1 MAAVSQAD
9 SKRMYSWWWDS
20 HISPKNSK
28 WLQENLT
35 DMDVK
40 VKQMIKLIEED
51 ADSFARRAE
60 MYYEKRPE
68 LMKLVEEFYRA
79 YRALA
84 ERYDHATGVLRQA
97 HRTMAEAFP
106 NQVPLM
112 LTDDS
117 PIGSA
122 DSEPCTPDMPPIRAL
137 FDSDELQK
145 DALGIST
152 SHSPAVKKHGAFT
165 EESDSVP
172 GRRGLKQLNDLFGTG
187 EGRARK
193 GLSFH
198 DAEEKYQGVQD
209 DGKNDIKAQVPSDSE
224 LLSKAEQE
232 IVTLK
237 NILAKLEAEKEAGLL
252 EYQQSLQRLSNLE
265 SEVSCAKE
273 DSSKAEAEVQTLKEA
288 LTKLEA
294 EREASLLQYQ
304 HCLDKIAYLE
314 NNISNAQKDAK
325 ELNER
330 SCKADKLE
338 AEKEDILL
346 QYKQCLEKI
355 TCLEGKILHAEEDAR
370 RFNECADK
378 AEMEVERLKEV
389 LAKLTEEKEAAAV
402 QYQQCLDTISSL
414 EQKLAFVQEE
424 AQRLKSELDD
434 GVVKLKGAEEKCL
447 QLERSNQTMHSE
459 LESLAQKM
467 SAQSDE
473 LTEKQEELG
482 RLWTCI
488 QEERLRFVEA
498 ETAFQTL
505 QHLHSQSQEELR
517 SMAAELQN
525 RAEILQD
532 LEVCNQSLQNE
543 VEKVKIENKG
553 LSEVNSS
560 STLTIQDLQ
569 DEISNLRQTIGKL
582 EAEVE
587 LRLDQRNALQQEI
600 YCLKEEIKGIN
611 KKNQAIMDQV
621 DSVGFSPECLG
632 SSVKGLQDENIKLKE
647 VCETERGQNVALLE
661 KLEIMEKLVEK
672 NALLENSL
680 SDLHVELEGVR
691 EKVRALEESCQS
703 LIEEKSTLV
712 SEKSTLVS
720 HLQIATD
727 NLEELAE
734 KNTIL
739 ESSLLDA
746 YAEIEGLREK
756 SKSIQDLYMLL
767 DNEKSDLVT
776 EKGNL
781 VSQLDVTQKR
791 LEDLEK
797 VYRDLKEK
805 YSALDKER
813 ESTLHEVEELHVH
826 LNAQKQERATLA
838 QLSESQLAGMATR
851 IRMLQEEGQCIKK
864 EHEEELDKAFY
875 AQTEIF
881 ILQKCVQ
888 DLEEHKFSH
897 FLECQKFLE
906 ASKLSEKLISEL
918 ELENLEQQVEM
929 KSLYDK
935 IDVLRVGLYRVLKT
949 LELDV
954 KQGCE
959 DKAEQDQM
967 LLSHAL
973 DKLQETQRFLFEMQD
988 QNQQLVVENTVL
1000 VTLLGQLQREVANL
1014 MTAKSSLDQEL
1025 ACRSEQFF
1033 ILHGESQKLAEVNEE
1048 LRSKIIDGDHKEESL
1063 KVELKTLHG
1072 QLLDLQGDYQN
1083 LQKENCKMVDEQ
1095 RLLMKSIS
1103 NLREEKCNLEDENC
1117 AIFAETVSLSTISL
1131 IFRDIISEKFLG
1143 MKELCENLD
1152 KLHHV
1157 NNGLNEKVKIMEG
1170 KLLELSAVKDEKREL
1185 HKMVEELKCKYD
1197 EVELIRADLD
1207 KELACRSEQ
1216 FFILHGE
1223 SQKLAEV
1230 NEELRSKIIDGDHK
1244 EESLK
1249 VELKTLHGQLLDL
1262 QGDYQNLQKENC
1274 KMVDEQ
1280 RLLMKSISNLR
1291 EEKCNLED
1299 ENCAIFAE
1307 TVSLST
1313 ISLIFRDIIS
1323 EKFLGM
1329 KELCENLDK
1338 LHHVNNGLNE
1348 KVKIMEGKL
1357 LELSAVKDEKRELH
1371 KMVEE
1376 LKCKYDE
1383 VELIRADLDQE
1394 LASRSEQLL
1403 VLHGEGQ
1410 KLAEVNEELRSKIIE
1425 GDHKEESLKVELKT
1439 LHGQLLDLQ
1448 GDYQNLQKENC
1459 KMVDEQRLL
1468 MKSISN
1474 LREEKCNLEGENC
1487 AIFAETV
1494 SLSTI
1499 SLIFR
1504 DIISEKFLEIK
1515 ELCENLDKLH
1525 HVNIGLNEKVKIMEG
1540 KLLELS
1546 AVKDEKRELHKMVE
1560 ELKCKYD
1567 EVELI
1572 RADLDQE
1579 LASRSEQFLVLH
1591 GESQKLAEVNEE
1603 LRSKIIEGDHKE
1615 ESLKVELKTLHGQL
1629 LDLQGDYQN
1638 LQKENCKMV
1647 DEQRWLMKSITNLG
1661 EDKCNLEDENCAI
1674 FAETVSLST
1683 ISLIFRDIISEKLL
1697 EMKELSENL
1706 DELLHVNNGLNEKVK
1721 IMEGVLLELSAV
1733 KDKKREL
1740 HKMVEDLKCKY
1751 DEIELIRA
1759 DQEKQI
1765 IKLSG
1770 DCYEQ
1775 TKEVECIQEANRKLE
1790 TELGK
1795 LNGELLENKIREES
1809 LNCELQKR
1817 RNEVEW
1823 WESQAAALFGELQTS
1838 AVQQALYEGK
1848 VHELIET
1855 CESLEGRNCLKA
1867 SEIDQ
1872 MKERV
1877 GTVEHK
1883 NEELR
1888 SQMTSY
1894 VPAFISLMDC
1904 IASLEN
1910 HTLSHAKLHEIH
1922 KKEAKDAPFAVDAES
1937 CQQISDDQIS
1947 VGPGGLLDLQGLQM
1961 RIIAIEEA
1969 VKERERLVILENS
1982 NANSKLADA
1991 IRQIEELK
1999 SISNS
2004 NEEAIESSKHRNQ
2017 NPEDKELGSEAYGNL
2032 GLQKPIHETSEERTE
2047 VMTKDI
2053 MLDQTSECSSYGIS
2067 RRETGEAD
2075 NQMLEI
2081 CESTD
2086 RNDSIDLTVGKAQ
2099 KETAA
2104 STENKEDPSMESM
2117 VEKHVSVDKLEI
2129 SKRLSGSR
2137 QEVNERKILERLDSD
2152 AQKLTNLQITV
2163 QDMKRKVEITDKN
2176 KKGKGIEYDSVKG
2189 QLEESEEAITKLF
2202 DVNRK
2207 LMKSI
2212 EDEPLSIDEKSA
2224 LASDEN
2230 GSVRKRRISEQARRG
2245 SEKIGRLQLEVQKLQ
2260 FLLLK
2265 LDDENK
2271 SRGKTKIVERNTGVR
2286 LRDYLY
2292 GGTRTSQKREKGH
2305 FCACMQPP
2313 TKGD

>member
-1 MAAVSQAD
+1 
-9 SKRMYSWWWDS
+9 
-20 HISPKNSK
+20 
-28 WLQENLT
+28 
-35 DMDVK
+35 MDVK

-378 AEMEVERLKEV
+378 AEMEVESLKEV

-424 AQRLKSELDD
+424 AQRLKSELAD

-560 STLTIQDLQ
+560 STLTIQNLQ

-600 YCLKEEIKGIN
+600 YCLKEELKGIN

-647 VCETERGQNVALLE
+647 
-661 KLEIMEKLVEK
+661 
-672 NALLENSL
+672 
-680 SDLHVELEGVR
+680 
-691 EKVRALEESCQS
+691 
-703 LIEEKSTLV
+703 
-712 SEKSTLVS
+712 
-720 HLQIATD
+720 
-727 NLEELAE
+727 
-734 KNTIL
+734 
-739 ESSLLDA
+739 
-746 YAEIEGLREK
+746 
-756 SKSIQDLYMLL
+756 
-767 DNEKSDLVT
+767 
-776 EKGNL
+776 
-781 VSQLDVTQKR
+781 
-791 LEDLEK
+791 
-797 VYRDLKEK
+797 
-805 YSALDKER
+805 
-813 ESTLHEVEELHVH
+813 
-826 LNAQKQERATLA
+826 ERATLA

-1083 LQKENCKMVDEQ
+1083 LQKENCKIVDEQ

-1459 KMVDEQRLL
+1459 KM
-1468 MKSISN
+1468 
-1474 LREEKCNLEGENC
+1474 
-1487 AIFAETV
+1487 
-1494 SLSTI
+1494 
-1499 SLIFR
+1499 
-1504 DIISEKFLEIK
+1504 

-1572 RADLDQE
+1572 RADLGQE

-1706 DELLHVNNGLNEKVK
+1706 DELHHVNNGLNEKVK

-1823 WESQAAALFGELQTS
+1823 WESQAAALFGELQNLLS
-1838 AVQQALYEGK
+1838 NK
-1848 VHELIET
+1848 H
-1855 CESLEGRNCLKA
+1855 C
-1867 SEIDQ
+1867 
-1872 MKERV
+1872 MKERFM
-1877 GTVEHK
+1877 
-1883 NEELR
+1883 
-1888 SQMTSY
+1888 S
-1894 VPAFISLMDC
+1894 SLK
-1904 IASLEN
+1904 
-1910 HTLSHAKLHEIH
+1910 H
-1922 KKEAKDAPFAVDAES
+1922 DAPFAVDAES

-2032 GLQKPIHETSEERTE
+2032 GLQKPIHETSEEGTE

-2163 QDMKRKVEITDKN
+2163 QDMKRKVEITEKN